1 MIFYIQLTFFSCIFS
16 VLSWSPPVCFPLEP
30 VGPCRAAEPAVCLP
44 GTPVPPS
51 GQTARVGTRAAAAPC
66 RLFCLECFEAL
77 ESGGCLSFVWGF
89 FLFVSI
95 LCFFIILILQ
105 FCRYRASPS
114 ISFPPPPVLCRV
126 FCNNLV
132 LQL

>member
-66 RLFCLECFEAL
+66 RLFCLECSEAL

-89 FLFVSI
+89 FCLLVFYVFLLFSFYSFVGI
-95 LCFFIILILQ
+95 ELPLL
-105 FCRYRASPS
+105 SPS
-114 ISFPPPPVLCRV
+114 HLPPYCAVY
-126 FCNNLV
+126 FATI
-132 LQL
+132 